1 MEYFMFYE
9 NDVAVLETNIRNIN
23 ALIRQLSSGAKRIS
37 WKHLK
42 KVTDNSIIFAVMNG
56 SLDVIG
62 MATLTKAY
70 KPTGFFGTMEDV
82 IVDKNYRGKGMGS
95 KLIKLILKKAKKL
108 GMSYV
113 EFTSNPKRII
123 ANKLYQR
130 LGAEKRETNVYR
142 FTL

>member
-9 NDVAVLETNIRNIN
+9 NDMALLEVNIKNIN
-23 ALIRQLSSGAKRIS
+23 ALIRQLSSKAKKIS

-42 KVTDNSIIFAVMNG
+42 KVADNSIIFAVINSSM
-56 SLDVIG
+56 DIIG
-62 MATLTKAY
+62 IATLTKAY

-82 IVDKNYRGKGMGS
+82 IVDEKYRGKGIGS

-113 EFTSNPKRII
+113 EFTSNPKREV

-130 LGAEKRETNVYR
+130 LGAEKRETNAYR